1 MTARLT
7 QRWRNGSHSWRHVIE
22 GGFDQNRYGVADL
35 DERTAAEFVRQQNY
49 AASWPSTRFRFG
61 MYDLVADEGP
71 NLVGVIALGVPMSNQ
86 VLTRPFPGL
95 LPSLHRSVGLTHS
108 YRSWR

>member
-35 DERTAAEFVRQQNY
+35 DERTAAEFVRHCVLLD
-49 AASWPSTRFRFG
+49 SVHST
-61 MYDLVADEGP
+61 V
-71 NLVGVIALGVPMSNQ
+71 
-86 VLTRPFPGL
+86 
-95 LPSLHRSVGLTHS
+95 
-108 YRSWR
+108 

>member
-1 MTARLT
+1 MERKARTARSDT
-7 QRWRNGSHSWRHVIE
+7 GHAVNHVH
-22 GGFDQNRYGVADL
+22 N
-35 DERTAAEFVRQQNY
+35 RQQNY